1 MKLETLTPNYC
12 ATVVRLNNTYP
23 LENSDNLVW
32 ASFFGYNIIT
42 QKDIKLWE
50 LYLFFSTETELD
62 EKLLYNNNLYSSASL
77 NKDIQKKGYIDKS
90 WRVKAIKLRWNK
102 SNGLILPLSALSY
115 LWINYSQL
123 KEWDTFNKIDTQN
136 VCNKYYVRTNFAEWK
151 WNKVRWLTKK
161 YERIDWKHFPEH
173 FETDQY
179 FRNIDKYKVDDV
191 VVITQKLHGTSCRLA
206 NLEVNIKPTFLDKI
220 LRIQRTQYDYLAWS
234 RRVIKDL
241 KSVQQFEHYYKTE
254 NLDIYNRVLE
264 KYKDVIPKDT
274 IIYWEVIGY
283 QDWTEIQNG
292 YTYNCNVWEWA
303 FYVYRIVMINK
314 DWQTIDYSW
323 EAIKEFCKNTW
334 LKSVPEI
341 KIDTHKNINVN
352 AYMDIKYNQL
362 FNNCL
367 PLSDTTSVDE
377 GVCIRKEW
385 INPYITKAKS
395 PLFYEYETKQL
406 DEWVVDLE
414 TNQI

>member
-1 MKLETLTPNYC
+1 MKLETTTPNYC

-32 ASFFGYNIIT
+32 ATFFGYNIIT

-62 EKLLYNNNLYSSASL
+62 EKLLYNNNLYSSASI
-77 NKDIQKKGYIDKS
+77 NKDVQKKGYIDKS

-102 SNGLILPLSALSY
+102 SNGLILPLSSLSY
-115 LWINYSQL
+115 LGINYNQL

-136 VCNKYYVRTNFAEWK
+136 VCNKYYIRTPLDWVKNKQK
-151 WNKVRWLTKK
+151 WITKK

-179 FRNIDKYKVDDV
+179 FRNVDKYKVDDI

-206 NLEVNIKPTFLDKI
+206 NLEVNIKPNLLDR
-220 LRIQRTQYDYLAWS
+220 LLGRQRKQYDYLAWS

-241 KSVQQFEHYYKTE
+241 KSEKKFEHYYKTE

-264 KYKDVIPKDT
+264 RYKDAIPKGV

-283 QDWTEIQNG
+283 QDWTEIQKG
-292 YTYNCNVWEWA
+292 YTYNCNVWEFE

-314 DWQTIDYSW
+314 DWLTVDYSW
-323 EAIKEFCKNTW
+323 NWVKEFCRNTW
-334 LKSVPEI
+334 MKYCPEI
-341 KIDTHKNINVN
+341 EVTLHTFFN
-352 AYMDIKYNQL
+352 ANNYMDIKYNQL

-367 PLSDTTSVDE
+367 PLSDTASVDE
-377 GVCIRKEW
+377 GVCIRREG

-395 PLFYEYETKQL
+395 PEFYIYESKQL
-406 DEWVVDLE
+406 DQWVVDLE